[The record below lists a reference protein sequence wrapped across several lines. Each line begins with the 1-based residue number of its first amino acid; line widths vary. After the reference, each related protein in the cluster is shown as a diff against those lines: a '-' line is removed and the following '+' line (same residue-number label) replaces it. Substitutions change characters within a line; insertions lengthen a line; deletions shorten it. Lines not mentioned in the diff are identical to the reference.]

1 MDQEPLISIR
11 QPERTGSKIDHALEH
26 ARLPAVIV
34 QFESEG
40 GGSRLISRVGRECFG
55 RGIPMSCQ
63 SCIGVQEQEPITTGG
78 FRARR
83 ELTATPSWGV
93 DERSA
98 VLLGYRFG
106 KVARATVD
114 DDDFSDSLYRSKR
127 LSNGGGGIQSRNN
140 NCKFQCDLALQPLKP
155 AERGALPYR
164 HRNQRRDPGQDSD
177 SVALAKIPSKDP
189 GADASSISVPAELA
203 ATTITLRSNQK
214 LRDVIGFCTRTND
227 CRSWTGKVMKPRDKE
242 LLRTEVSVPRAV
254 DAASHGNLNGGRP
267 KFSDASL
274 TAKGEARGEVPF
286 NTLKTVWFNTGTLC
300 NISCQGCY
308 IESSPR
314 NDRLAYL
321 SRDEVRAFLDEAAFL
336 SDEKLEIGFTGGE
349 PFLNPDVMGMLEDSL
364 RRRFRV
370 LVLTNAMLP
379 MQHHKPRLLELKRM
393 FSGLLRIRVSIDHY
407 EQAGHEKVRGPRT
420 WDPALEGLRWL
431 AREGFDLTIAGR
443 LMWDETESGLRA
455 GYAALFAREG
465 ISVAADDPNELVLF
479 PEMKADDDVPEISQS
494 CWAILGKSPADIMC
508 ASSRMIV
515 KRKGAM
521 RPVVVSCTIL
531 PYEAAFEMGSTLSE
545 ARLPVKLNHPN
556 CARFCVLGGASCS
569 HKT

>member
-1 MDQEPLISIR
+1 
-11 QPERTGSKIDHALEH
+11 
-26 ARLPAVIV
+26 
-34 QFESEG
+34 
-40 GGSRLISRVGRECFG
+40 
-55 RGIPMSCQ
+55 
-63 SCIGVQEQEPITTGG
+63 
-78 FRARR
+78 
-83 ELTATPSWGV
+83 
-93 DERSA
+93 
-98 VLLGYRFG
+98 
-106 KVARATVD
+106 
-114 DDDFSDSLYRSKR
+114 
-127 LSNGGGGIQSRNN
+127 
-140 NCKFQCDLALQPLKP
+140 
-155 AERGALPYR
+155 
-164 HRNQRRDPGQDSD
+164 
-177 SVALAKIPSKDP
+177 
-189 GADASSISVPAELA
+189 
-203 ATTITLRSNQK
+203 
-214 LRDVIGFCTRTND
+214 
-227 CRSWTGKVMKPRDKE
+227 
-242 LLRTEVSVPRAV
+242 
-254 DAASHGNLNGGRP
+254 
-267 KFSDASL
+267 
-274 TAKGEARGEVPF
+274 
-286 NTLKTVWFNTGTLC
+286 
-300 NISCQGCY
+300 
-308 IESSPR
+308 
-314 NDRLAYL
+314 
-321 SRDEVRAFLDEAAFL
+321 
-336 SDEKLEIGFTGGE
+336 
-349 PFLNPDVMGMLEDSL
+349 MGMLEDSL

-443 LMWDETESGLRA
+443 LMWDETESDLRA

-465 ISVAADDPNELVLF
+465 IPVAAHDPNQLVLF

-531 PYEAAFEMGSTLSE
+531 PYETAFEMGATLSE